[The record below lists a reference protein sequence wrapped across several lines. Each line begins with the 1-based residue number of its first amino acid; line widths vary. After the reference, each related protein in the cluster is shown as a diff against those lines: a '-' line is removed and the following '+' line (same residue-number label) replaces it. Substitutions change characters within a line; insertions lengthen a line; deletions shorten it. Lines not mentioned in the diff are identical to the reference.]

1 MNKRFKNPIF
11 LIAVSGLVYQALQQS
26 NINIELGTYQQLV
39 DVISYAA
46 IGTGIYSTFDKKEGE
61 TNE

>member
-11 LIAVSGLVYQALQQS
+11 LLAVAGLIYQALQQS
-26 NINIELGTYQQLV
+26 NINIELGTYKDLI

-46 IGTGIYSTFDKKEGE
+46 IGTGIYSTLDKEVK
-61 TNE
+61 